1 MSIRFKKHKIII
13 STSKREFFQPR
24 LIAYKEEKC
33 GSSGKCRGGFMDE
46 EEAQFEVGEVSESIG
61 LSFEDFDF
69 VIEPSRGPVEM
80 RCLK

>member
-1 MSIRFKKHKIII
+1 
-13 STSKREFFQPR
+13 
-24 LIAYKEEKC
+24 
-33 GSSGKCRGGFMDE
+33 MDE

-69 VIEPSRGPVEM
+69 VVKPSRGPVEM